1 MKRSKLSYLITV
13 IIVIFSGCAKDG
25 ETGPQG
31 PAGANGLN
39 GNANVTA
46 ETFTVSSWSSNSY
59 VWYANLNVA
68 SLSQLAQNNGAV
80 QVFYSA
86 NNGTTWVALPWTV
99 VGSTNYFMN
108 YLTETDLIQIQWW
121 FNGAGIGSNPNTY
134 FSAISMFKVVVIPPR
149 LVNPKINLN
158 NYEDVKLEY
167 NLQD

>member
-1 MKRSKLSYLITV
+1 
-13 IIVIFSGCAKDG
+13 
-25 ETGPQG
+25 
-31 PAGANGLN
+31 
-39 GNANVTA
+39 
-46 ETFTVSSWSSNSY
+46 
-59 VWYANLNVA
+59 
-68 SLSQLAQNNGAV
+68 
-80 QVFYSA
+80 
-86 NNGTTWVALPWTV
+86 
-99 VGSTNYFMN
+99 MN